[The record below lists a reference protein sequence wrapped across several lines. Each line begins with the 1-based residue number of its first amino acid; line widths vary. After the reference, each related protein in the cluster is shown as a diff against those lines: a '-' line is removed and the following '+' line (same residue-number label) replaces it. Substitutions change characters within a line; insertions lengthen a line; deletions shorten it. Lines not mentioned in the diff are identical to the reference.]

1 MTELKMKQMISD
13 KITQCY
19 PKMEADCKRIAGS
32 KYDKYGFDLL
42 SHCLEDFLINKP
54 VKYQYKVAIEDN
66 KLPNYIGFSMAIQ
79 IKSNTSPFWSKYR
92 KDMYNNRGIY
102 LAEDGSVEVDPSIE
116 IGEEIDTDFDVPAYF
131 KNDLD
136 CVRYALTKIHWY
148 NKTLVEQYF
157 LNGMTYK
164 DLHEKYNI
172 SMNSLKK
179 DIDKGLKEIRKICSC
194 M

>member
-1 MTELKMKQMISD
+1 MTEGKMKQLVEA
-13 KITQCY
+13 KINQY
-19 PKMEADCKRIAGS
+19 YAKMVADSKRISGTNF
-32 KYDKYGFDLL
+32 DKYGEDLL
-42 SHCLEDFLINKP
+42 AHCLEDFLINKP

-66 KLPNYIGFSMAIQ
+66 KLPNYIGFSMAMQ

-102 LAEDGSVEVDPSIE
+102 LAEDGSVEIDPSIE
-116 IGEEIDTDFDVPAYF
+116 VGEEIDTDFDTPAYL

-136 CVRYALTKIHWY
+136 CVRFALNKIHWY

-164 DLHEKYNI
+164 DLNEKYNI